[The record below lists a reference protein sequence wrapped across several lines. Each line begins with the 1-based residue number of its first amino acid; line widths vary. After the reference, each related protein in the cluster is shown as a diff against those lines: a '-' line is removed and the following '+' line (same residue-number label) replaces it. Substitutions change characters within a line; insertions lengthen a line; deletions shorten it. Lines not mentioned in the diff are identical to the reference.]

1 MLSVLLLASLLLL
14 GCCRFGAQQHT
25 GGPDLGVW
33 QQGCVCN
40 KGQGQAG
47 SKESCLRAGT
57 VTAVCLAAHKSS
69 STVHL
74 VAGAC
79 IVPSVVR

>member
-1 MLSVLLLASLLLL
+1 
-14 GCCRFGAQQHT
+14 
-25 GGPDLGVW
+25 
-33 QQGCVCN
+33 
-40 KGQGQAG
+40 
-47 SKESCLRAGT
+47 LRAGT